1 MSTLDAKAIVVL
13 LDAADFCDY
22 WAAICRNSGT
32 IFGTERFID
41 SESKAEHDEYVRTA
55 KKLRKI
61 AAAARRNNATRT
73 KTRSPSLAAG
83 SGAGRR
89 KRRGFSGKG

>member
-1 MSTLDAKAIVVL
+1 MSTLGANDRAVL
-13 LDAADFCDY
+13 LDAADFCDH

-32 IFGTERFID
+32 IPGTERFTD
-41 SESKAEHDEYVRTA
+41 PESEAEYNEYVRTA

-61 AAAARRNNATRT
+61 AAAARRNDATRT